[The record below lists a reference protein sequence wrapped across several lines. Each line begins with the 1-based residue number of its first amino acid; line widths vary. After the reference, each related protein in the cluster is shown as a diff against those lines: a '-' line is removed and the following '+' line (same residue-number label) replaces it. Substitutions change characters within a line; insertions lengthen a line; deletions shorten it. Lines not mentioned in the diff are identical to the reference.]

1 MAASNVGVIETLI
14 ENQLQLLKRLER
26 MSMSLSVISD
36 TLECN
41 KNTKDS
47 PAESFVNDDGTD
59 YDDGEVKS
67 AAQKKREKDAAT
79 KVTRTKAKTTQ
90 TRGKS
95 PLFDD
100 DDPPPK
106 TKASADKD
114 WIKETVKV
122 ARQRI
127 SEGIKRAD
135 INAIIVGEGLKSVSQ
150 ADAEQAKRLHDAIS
164 ALGGESDDDEF

>member
-1 MAASNVGVIETLI
+1 MAANNVGTIDALI
-14 ENQLQLLKRLER
+14 ENQVDLLKKIER
-26 MSMSLSVISD
+26 VSMKVSVVID
-36 TLECN
+36 TLNCMN
-41 KNTKDS
+41 NTKDS
-47 PAESFVNDDGTD
+47 PSESFVNDDGTD
-59 YDDGEVKS
+59 ADDGEVKS

-79 KVTRTKAKTTQ
+79 KTARTKTKTTQ

-100 DDPPPK
+100 DDPKPD
-106 TKASADKD
+106 TKVGVQKD
-114 WIKETVKV
+114 WVKETVKV

-164 ALGGESDDDEF
+164 ALGEEDNDEF